1 MTARFKIR
9 ECIRNSVSRRLIY
22 LVSFLIALLL
32 LAIWFFITWN
42 QQQKVADRHM
52 EHLLRTVVLTDEEK
66 LTEAE
71 VASLYENY
79 ENEAWIA
86 EFKEGQ
92 TATFL
97 ESTMGV
103 YRMSLKEVVFSR
115 TQGEDAY
122 LQLCFVCEFED
133 NISGPVFYAY
143 RYYETGR
150 QMKYI
155 CYEYDTIKSKL
166 FWEDGNGFTAMYNT
180 ANQKIDVSSKTLFDT
195 GLYDIA
201 FPTGK

>member
-1 MTARFKIR
+1 M
-9 ECIRNSVSRRLIY
+9 LG
-22 LVSFLIALLL
+22 
-32 LAIWFFITWN
+32 
-42 QQQKVADRHM
+42 
-52 EHLLRTVVLTDEEK
+52 TVVLTDEEK

-79 ENEAWIA
+79 ENDAWIA
-86 EFKEGQ
+86 EFEEGQ
-92 TATFL
+92 TASFL
-97 ESTMGV
+97 NGTMGV
-103 YRMSLKEVVFSR
+103 YNMSLKEVVFSR
-115 TQGEDAY
+115 TRGEDAY

-155 CYEYDTIKSKL
+155 CYEYDTVKSKL
-166 FWEDGNGFTAMYNT
+166 FWEEGNGLTIRYDDVSP
-180 ANQKIDVSSKTLFDT
+180 KIDVSSKTLFDT

>member
-1 MTARFKIR
+1 MKKRIHLPWG
-9 ECIRNSVSRRLIY
+9 LI
-22 LVSFLIALLL
+22 LLL
-32 LAIWFFITWN
+32 LLVAVELWFFITWN
-42 QQQKVADRHM
+42 HQQKVADMHM
-52 EHLLRTVVLTDEEK
+52 EHLLGTVVLTDEEK
-66 LTEAE
+66 LTDAE

-79 ENEAWIA
+79 EEDAWIA
-86 EFKEGQ
+86 EFQEEQ
-92 TATFL
+92 TAIFL
-97 ESTMGV
+97 DRTMGV

-115 TQGEDAY
+115 IQGEAAY

-143 RYYETGR
+143 RYYETGM
-150 QMKYI
+150 QTKYI
-155 CYEYDTIKSKL
+155 CYEYDTVKSKL